1 MNSAFIQSTVL
12 TSPMIG
18 NCRKMISFVPDS
30 DGYDGADDIQRT
42 DGADFTVPCLYTP
55 LYEWDAPNMSRAIC
69 LKRGEKVVK
78 RFIFADPVHFISGVG
93 K

>member
-12 TSPMIG
+12 TLPMIG

-55 LYEWDAPNMSRAIC
+55 LYERDAPNMFRAIC
-69 LKRGEKVVK
+69 LKRGGSAVSTVLNQ
-78 RFIFADPVHFISGVG
+78 ISVHLWRNNA
-93 K
+93 

>member
-42 DGADFTVPCLYTP
+42 DGADFTVP
-55 LYEWDAPNMSRAIC
+55 
-69 LKRGEKVVK
+69 LKRQ
-78 RFIFADPVHFISGVG
+78 
-93 K
+93 

>member
-1 MNSAFIQSTVL
+1 MHTWRKILLLKNHKGTKADMNSAFIQSTVL

-42 DGADFTVPCLYTP
+42 DGADFTVP
-55 LYEWDAPNMSRAIC
+55 
-69 LKRGEKVVK
+69 LKRQ
-78 RFIFADPVHFISGVG
+78 
-93 K
+93 